1 MQKLKKYRNKK
12 IFSYV
17 LFFLLSISYKNIL
30 VALDLEGNFIQGGLA
45 YGKVEEDVK
54 VFFNSE
60 NVPVYKDGSFVIGFS
75 RNNENVSLIKL
86 IYQNN
91 EILEKY
97 IKIKK
102 RKYKIQKI
110 NNLDKEKVEPPKSY
124 YDRIKEEVLLV
135 RKAKK
140 KLYNFPYYKAGF
152 MMPVEGIITGV
163 YGSQRILNGIPRRPH
178 YGIDIANKKGTIIL
192 SPSDGVIVLAE
203 NDLYFSGGTI
213 VISHG
218 MGITS
223 SLLHLSKLEVEVGD
237 KVKKG
242 QRVGLMGSTG
252 RSTGPHLDWR
262 MEVNGVRIDP
272 NIVLSLENNIM

>member
-30 VALDLEGNFIQGGLA
+30 PALELEGNFIQGGLA
-45 YGKVEEDVK
+45 FGKVKEDVK
-54 VFFNSE
+54 VFFNSA

-75 RNNENVSLIKL
+75 RNNDNVSLIKL
-86 IYQNN
+86 IYRNN

-124 YDRIKEEVLLV
+124 YDRIKKEIGLV

-140 KLYNFPYYKAGF
+140 KLYNFPYYRAGF
-152 MMPVEGIITGV
+152 MMPVKGIITGV

-272 NIVLSLENNIM
+272 NIVLSLENKIM

>member
-1 MQKLKKYRNKK
+1 MQKLKKYRNNK
-12 IFSYV
+12 IFTNI
-17 LFFLLSISYKNIL
+17 LFFLLSVSYQNIL
-30 VALDLEGNFIQGGLA
+30 LAFELEGNFIQGGLA

-54 VFFNSE
+54 VFFNSA

-75 RNNENVSLIKL
+75 RNNDNVSLIKL

-91 EILEKY
+91 KTLEKY

-110 NNLDKEKVEPPKSY
+110 NNLDKEKVKPPKSY
-124 YDRIKEEVLLV
+124 YDRIKKEVSLV
-135 RKAKK
+135 KKAKK
-140 KLYNFPYYKAGF
+140 KLYNFPYYKVGF
-152 MMPVEGIITGV
+152 IMPVEGIITGV

-203 NDLYFSGGTI
+203 SDLYFSGGTI

-223 SLLHLSKLEVEVGD
+223 SLLHLSSLEVEVGD

-262 MEVNGVRIDP
+262 MEINGVRIDP
-272 NIVLSLENNIM
+272 KIVLSLENNIM